1 MAAEVE
7 DQRCERVVVEG
18 CDQLVELRGR
28 AVEELGS
35 QRVAA
40 QCEQRLVR
48 LVGHLVDAGP
58 PRLAARFGERL
69 LQQPAVLGLD
79 DVPAGIGEEPLQ
91 AHGRDVGHHPVEA
104 LPVEVDDQRDVA
116 EALGGRV
123 GDGLP
128 DVALVE
134 FGVADRGDETRRR
147 PRLAVGVEE
156 PARHRAEQRRHRT
169 ETDRPGGEVGDVGI
183 LGARRVGLQPAAF
196 AQGGEVRRSSSPVR
210 YLMA

>member
-7 DQRCERVVVEG
+7 DQGRERVVVEG
-18 CDQLVELRGR
+18 SAKLVERRGR

-35 QRVAA
+35 RARRRE
-40 QCEQRLVR
+40 CEQRLVR
-48 LVGHLVDAGP
+48 LVGHRVDVGP

-69 LQQPAVLGLD
+69 LQAPAVLGLG
-79 DVPAGIGEEPLQ
+79 DVPAGIGEEALQ

-104 LPVEVDDQRDVA
+104 LPVEIDDHRDVA

-134 FGVADRGDETRRR
+134 FGVADRGDE
-147 PRLAVGVEE
+147 
-156 PARHRAEQRRHRT
+156 
-169 ETDRPGGEVGDVGI
+169 
-183 LGARRVGLQPAAF
+183 ARRGRCSPSGRRGS
-196 AQGGEVRRSSSPVR
+196 GGSPR
-210 YLMA
+210 